1 MKKLF
6 SLCLIC
12 LVALSAMAQNQ
23 NVNITVIG
31 GDSSSDSG
39 IYVDLG
45 LPSGTLWKKQNESGY
60 YTYEEALECFGSQLP
75 EWHHFVELQNECQWI
90 WVKNY
95 GYKVIGANGNMITLP
110 AAGSRDSMGNIYN
123 VGSHGYYWSSTE
135 YNSNSADILYFNYN
149 EVFKLGNFSRNNGIS
164 VRLVQ

>member
-60 YTYEEALECFGSQLP
+60 YTYEEALERFGSQLP
-75 EWHHFVELQNECQWI
+75 EQHHFVELQNECQWI
-90 WVKNY
+90 WLPNY
-95 GYKVIGANGNMITLP
+95 GYKVIGANGNMITFP
-110 AAGSRDSMGNIYN
+110 AAGSRDSMGNMYN

-135 YNSNSADILYFNYN
+135 YNSDSADILYFT
-149 EVFKLGNFSRNNGIS
+149 FKEFFIACGLSRSFEFS

>member
-1 MKKLF
+1 
-6 SLCLIC
+6 
-12 LVALSAMAQNQ
+12 MAQNQ

-60 YTYEEALECFGSQLP
+60 YTYEEALERFGSQLP
-75 EWHHFVELQNECQWI
+75 EQHHFVELQNECQWI
-90 WVKNY
+90 WLPNY
-95 GYKVIGANGNMITLP
+95 GYKVIGANGNMITFP
-110 AAGSRDSMGNIYN
+110 AAGSRDSMGNMYN

-135 YNSNSADILYFNYN
+135 YNSDSADILYFT
-149 EVFKLGNFSRNNGIS
+149 FKEFFIACGLSRSFEFS